1 MTTNVTEAAMGNGSF
16 VASGG
21 NERMLLLFA
30 RYSGRENIQIRM
42 QEEAAIDAQDI
53 LTQAEEAAPL
63 DPVG

>member
-1 MTTNVTEAAMGNGSF
+1 MTTNVTEAAMGNGFF

-30 RYSGRENIQIRM
+30 RYSGRENIQIRV

-53 LTQAEEAAPL
+53 LTQAEEAGAL